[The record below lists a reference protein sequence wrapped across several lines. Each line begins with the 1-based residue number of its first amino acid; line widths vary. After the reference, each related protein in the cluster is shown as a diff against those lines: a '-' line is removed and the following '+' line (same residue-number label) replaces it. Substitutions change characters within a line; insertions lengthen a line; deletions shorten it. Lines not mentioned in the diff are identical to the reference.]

1 MLIQKIEQKAKTLL
15 AQSEIKTS
23 DLVSFLNSIEVTAS
37 DVQEYHQPDPKHPYG
52 RRVLLNHPRLEVMLA
67 TWTRGYP
74 CAPHDHGGSNSAIR
88 VLQGQ
93 SHHRLYQ
100 IKEEK
105 LIEVYSEKRAK
116 GDVLICAPKQVHAMG
131 DDGLENAL
139 ITLHAYS
146 GSIPDMIVYDDDKT
160 LIVKGK
166 CGAWIPEDEDDIL
179 LDKKGHFYRQDLES
193 VEI

>member
-1 MLIQKIEQKAKTLL
+1 MMLIQKIEQKAKTLL

-116 GDVLICAPKQVHAMG
+116 GDVLICAPKQVHA
-131 DDGLENAL
+131 
-139 ITLHAYS
+139 YS